1 MSADPRRADP
11 LDELRVL
18 VDEPSFAQHVCRC
31 VFQLKNAKDAFK
43 RASWRCDFSGN
54 FELQQDECDQ
64 IGRFITLWATFQS
77 LWQQLFCPNR
87 SYFQANF
94 VQVSSFIFLVKSF
107 CPTFTD
113 IWLLFTSHTAWYQSN
128 KPPRLLIT
136 SRILGNF
143 LVSTAPDS

>member
-64 IGRFITLWATFQS
+64 FG
-77 LWQQLFCPNR
+77 
-87 SYFQANF
+87 
-94 VQVSSFIFLVKSF
+94 
-107 CPTFTD
+107 
-113 IWLLFTSHTAWYQSN
+113 LLFKACGNNYFAQIAHIFRQ
-128 KPPRLLIT
+128 
-136 SRILGNF
+136 IL
-143 LVSTAPDS
+143 